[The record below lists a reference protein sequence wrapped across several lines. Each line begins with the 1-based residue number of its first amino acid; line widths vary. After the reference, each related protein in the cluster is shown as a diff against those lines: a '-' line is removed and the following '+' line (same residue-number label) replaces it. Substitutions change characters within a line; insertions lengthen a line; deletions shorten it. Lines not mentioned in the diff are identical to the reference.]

1 MKYTEQIVFVVSFGV
16 VFYYAYGNTYDSAVN
31 YEKDYSVFFTL
42 LSWKAFLKTVFHF
55 KNILHCKKHL

>member
-31 YEKDYSVFFTL
+31 YEKGLFGVLYIVIMEGILKDCIPFQKYSAL
-42 LSWKAFLKTVFHF
+42 
-55 KNILHCKKHL
+55 